1 MNGINEI
8 LLGAAAMGSAIAALF
23 FVRFWRQTEDRLF
36 LMFAI
41 AFAIDACMR
50 LILAVAVLPDEK
62 EPFFYLGRLLSFS
75 LIVLAIIDKNRSR
88 KSGSP

>member
-1 MNGINEI
+1 MNGINEV

-23 FVRFWRQTEDRLF
+23 FFRFWRQTNDRLF

-41 AFAIDACMR
+41 AFVVDSFMR
-50 LILAVAVLPDEK
+50 IILAIAILPDET

-75 LIVLAIIDKNRSR
+75 LIVLAIIDKNRGGT
-88 KSGSP
+88 SGKL